1 MTFFEELQWR
11 GLIHSITDEALIDIL
26 NNGHITFYLGADPTG
41 DSLHVGHLLV
51 YLFSKRLELHGHTPI
66 FLIGGATSS
75 IGDPKPGG
83 ERTLLSR
90 EEIEYNGQK
99 LYEQVLRMFNCEMV
113 NNYDWTHK
121 IDVLSFL
128 RNYGKYF
135 NVNYMITKE
144 TVKARLDSG
153 ISYAEFSY
161 QILQALDFEYL
172 YRTKKCQLQ
181 IGGQDQWGNITGG
194 LELIRKMNGADAK
207 AYGLTVP
214 LLTKSDGQKFGK
226 TESGAV
232 WLDPKKTTPYAFY
245 QFWYNTPDE
254 DVISRLKQFTFLS
267 KEEIEALE
275 ESLKTEPHLRK
286 AQKALAAEV
295 TRFIHGEEALLQAVR
310 ISEALFSGEYQGLS
324 HQEIQMAFESLPV
337 TSVEPGT
344 GLIDALVLAKAAVS
358 KREARTFITNGAISV
373 NGKVVDFLEAT
384 LEKDNTVGDTFVV
397 IRRGKKN
404 YYLVELSQK

>member
-1 MTFFEELQWR
+1 
-11 GLIHSITDEALIDIL
+11 
-26 NNGHITFYLGADPTG
+26 
-41 DSLHVGHLLV
+41 
-51 YLFSKRLELHGHTPI
+51 
-66 FLIGGATSS
+66 
-75 IGDPKPGG
+75 
-83 ERTLLSR
+83 
-90 EEIEYNGQK
+90 
-99 LYEQVLRMFNCEMV
+99 
-113 NNYDWTHK
+113 
-121 IDVLSFL
+121 
-128 RNYGKYF
+128 
-135 NVNYMITKE
+135 
-144 TVKARLDSG
+144 
-153 ISYAEFSY
+153 
-161 QILQALDFEYL
+161 
-172 YRTKKCQLQ
+172 
-181 IGGQDQWGNITGG
+181 
-194 LELIRKMNGADAK
+194 MNGADAK

-226 TESGAV
+226 TESGSV
-232 WLDPKKTTPYAFY
+232 WLDPNKTTPYAFY

-324 HQEIQMAFESLPV
+324 HQEIQMAFEGLPV